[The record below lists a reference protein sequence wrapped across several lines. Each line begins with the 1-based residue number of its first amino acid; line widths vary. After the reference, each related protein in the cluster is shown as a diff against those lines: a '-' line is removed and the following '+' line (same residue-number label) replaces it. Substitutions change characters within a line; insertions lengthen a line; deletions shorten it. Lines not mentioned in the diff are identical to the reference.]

1 MNGRNHHQCSRKFKW
16 ADGKTILEAPA
27 RTGTAFGFEG
37 NDEETASS
45 FGRSSHADT
54 DRKTLDLAD
63 QTIGPSCGR
72 WRVPGER
79 QSDACDG
86 TIMIHRLHDERYQR
100 WRNAPTSV
108 GRKEPSSC
116 PTKSGTRISDSSS
129 MFWESRIRAFFASP
143 FVSTGR
149 TTTDSPKSPVPD
161 GPWRTSAPYASSLS
175 GAADNRWGGR
185 DKRKDIHRK
194 KERSWERNQPHTHAV
209 RTAWTS
215 TTRPT

>member
-1 MNGRNHHQCSRKFKW
+1 MEGVDDESLHLGYGLTENLRC
-16 ADGKTILEAPA
+16 LA
-27 RTGTAFGFEG
+27 RVTPGTEGTDVLLEG
-37 NDEETASS
+37 NGVIADWTDQ
-45 FGRSSHADT
+45 GRAYHAVFEN
-54 DRKTLDLAD
+54 A
-63 QTIGPSCGR
+63 TI
-72 WRVPGER
+72 
-79 QSDACDG
+79 
-86 TIMIHRLHDERYQR
+86 
-100 WRNAPTSV
+100 SV
-108 GRKEPSSC
+108 DRKEPSSC

-161 GPWRTSAPYASSLS
+161 GPWRTSAPHASSLS

>member
-16 ADGKTILEAPA
+16 AGGKTILEAPA

-54 DRKTLDLAD
+54 DRKTLDLAA

-79 QSDACDG
+79 QSDASDG

-161 GPWRTSAPYASSLS
+161 GPWRTSAPHASSLS
-175 GAADNRWGGR
+175 GMADNRWGGR

-194 KERSWERNQPHTHAV
+194 KERSWERNQTHTHAV

>member
-1 MNGRNHHQCSRKFKW
+1 MHFQMQQSPNDSPRAKIRP
-16 ADGKTILEAPA
+16 KT
-27 RTGTAFGFEG
+27 
-37 NDEETASS
+37 SM
-45 FGRSSHADT
+45 T
-54 DRKTLDLAD
+54 DNKPLKTLDLAD

-79 QSDACDG
+79 QSDASDE

-194 KERSWERNQPHTHAV
+194 KERSWERNQTHTHTV

>member
-1 MNGRNHHQCSRKFKW
+1 M
-16 ADGKTILEAPA
+16 TY
-27 RTGTAFGFEG
+27 
-37 NDEETASS
+37 
-45 FGRSSHADT
+45 ADT

-79 QSDACDG
+79 QSDASDG

-194 KERSWERNQPHTHAV
+194 KERSWERNQTHTHAV

>member
-1 MNGRNHHQCSRKFKW
+1 MT
-16 ADGKTILEAPA
+16 DTIMLEAPA

-54 DRKTLDLAD
+54 DRKTLDLAY

-79 QSDACDG
+79 QSDASDG

-108 GRKEPSSC
+108 GRKESSSC

-185 DKRKDIHRK
+185 DKRKDTHRK
-194 KERSWERNQPHTHAV
+194 KERSWERNQTHTHAV